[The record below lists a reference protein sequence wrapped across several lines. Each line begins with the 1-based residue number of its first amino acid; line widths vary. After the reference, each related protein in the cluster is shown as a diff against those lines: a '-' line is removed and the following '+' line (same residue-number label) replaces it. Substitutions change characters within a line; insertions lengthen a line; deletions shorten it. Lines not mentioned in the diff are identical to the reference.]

1 MSDELLDDVASIKGI
16 ALRVREDVARALIRQ
31 LVINPLVS
39 ELNATVRNGRVDP
52 RRWRRQL
59 RRIGGKTM
67 SDPRKKHG

>member
-16 ALRVREDVARALIRQ
+16 ELRVREDVARALIRQ
-31 LVINPLVS
+31 FVINPLVS
-39 ELNATVRNGRVDP
+39 ELNATVRNGRVDS
-52 RRWRRQL
+52 RRLRRQL